1 MGGLWEVCERCV
13 RGSRKVCEKF
23 VGGLREVC
31 EVCGRF
37 VRGLWEV

>member
-1 MGGLWEVCERCV
+1 MGGLWEVCGRCV
-13 RGSRKVCEKF
+13 RGLRKVCEKF

-37 VRGLWEV
+37 VRGL